1 MSFDWEFLTKEL
13 FTLVLRIMIII
24 VIILRLI
31 SFIVD
36 YINLEKK
43 ARELQQAIAILKEHD
58 NTKS

>member
-24 VIILRLI
+24 VIILGLI